1 MGFGQLSLFAIA
13 YATGV
18 LMFFAPCSVGL
29 LPAYLTYF
37 NTQSK
42 DEPTVTAIS
51 SAPRSLQ
58 WITRVVGLVGVVT
71 FLSGAIPLF
80 YMAVAGLRILL
91 PGYQLIVPLAQLGTG
106 SYFPP
111 VLLVTLGTFLL
122 LQGIVMVR
130 GVSGLYFGLI
140 TSLGIT
146 ATYLLI
152 SLPVVFLG
160 EWLKQYLVQLQLLVG
175 PLVIGLGFL
184 YYTNTSLSAI
194 VPLSKRTNRST
205 SGFFGFGVLYGL
217 GSLACNIPL
226 FLGVILSVFATDG
239 ILEGVGVFGS
249 FAAGMS
255 TLMVGVSVLT
265 AATGHS
271 YSFGRYAHQART
283 LGSLAFILIG
293 AYITWYT
300 LISFGYL

>member
-1 MGFGQLSLFAIA
+1 MRLVSSCFL
-13 YATGV
+13 
-18 LMFFAPCSVGL
+18 APCSVGL

-37 NTQSK
+37 NTRPT
-42 DEPTVTAIS
+42 DESTVTAIS
-51 SAPRSLQ
+51 SAPQSLQ
-58 WITRVVGLVGVVT
+58 WIIRITGLVGVVT

-80 YMAVAGLRILL
+80 YMAVGGLRILL

-122 LQGIVMVR
+122 LQGIVMLR
-130 GVSGLYFGLI
+130 GLSGLYFGLI
-140 TSLGIT
+140 TSVGIT
-146 ATYLLI
+146 ATYLVI
-152 SLPVVFLG
+152 SLPVVVLG
-160 EWLKQYLVQLQLLVG
+160 EWLKQYLLQLQLLVG
-175 PLVIGLGFL
+175 PLVIGLGLL
-184 YYTNTSLSAI
+184 YYTGTSLSAM
-194 VPLSKRTNRST
+194 VPLPKRTSRST
-205 SGFFGFGVLYGL
+205 TGFFGFGVLYGL

-239 ILEGVGVFGS
+239 VIDGVAVFGS

-265 AATGHS
+265 AATGHT
-271 YSFGRYAHQART
+271 YSFGRYARQIRT
-283 LGSLAFILIG
+283 FGSLAFILIG

-300 LISFGYL
+300 LVSFGYL